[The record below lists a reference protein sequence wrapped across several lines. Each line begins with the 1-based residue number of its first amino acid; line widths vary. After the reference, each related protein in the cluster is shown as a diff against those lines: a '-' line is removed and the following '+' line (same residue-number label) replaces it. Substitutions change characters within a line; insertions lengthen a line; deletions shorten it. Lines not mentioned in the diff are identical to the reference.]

1 MATYL
6 NIINQVMV
14 KLREPNVTSVSEN
27 EYSAMVGALVNE
39 TKREVEDAWR
49 WISLRETIAVNTVI
63 GTSEY
68 SITGAGKRFRLQD
81 PLTSVYNQ
89 TNTAYLTKSNAQVA
103 KRAALEDTNTGA
115 PCTYYFEGFDSS
127 EDPKVTL
134 HRTPDAVYVINF
146 NVVVPQVSLVSD
158 SDILQCPD
166 WPVILGTY
174 AKAIAERGED
184 DGRSH
189 GEAMSRFGNAL
200 SDAISFD
207 ESLTQDEGTWYA

>member
-1 MATYL
+1 M
-6 NIINQVMV
+6 
-14 KLREPNVTSVSEN
+14 
-27 EYSAMVGALVNE
+27 
-39 TKREVEDAWR
+39 
-49 WISLRETIAVNTVI
+49 
-63 GTSEY
+63 
-68 SITGAGKRFRLQD
+68 
-81 PLTSVYNQ
+81 
-89 TNTAYLTKSNAQVA
+89 
-103 KRAALEDTNTGA
+103 
-115 PCTYYFEGFDSS
+115 
-127 EDPKVTL
+127 
-134 HRTPDAVYVINF
+134 
-146 NVVVPQVSLVSD
+146 PQVSLVSD